1 MKITVIKSERILI
14 CTSGSD
20 TLLRADIQLGF
31 GADDGP
37 KRREG
42 DGRTPE
48 GSYVISSKNPASK
61 FHLAL
66 GISYPGP
73 HDAKAAL
80 ADGIIDA
87 DTCARICAEPSRPP
101 WDTPM
106 GGYIMI
112 HGQKSPPVA
121 GDWTAG
127 CIAVDNSVMDALF
140 PIISIGDKVE
150 ILP

>member
-1 MKITVIKSERILI
+1 MKIIILKSERRLVCESDGAQIL
-14 CTSGSD
+14 T
-20 TLLRADIQLGF
+20 APVQLGF
-31 GADDGP
+31 GASDGP
-37 KRREG
+37 KLREG

-48 GSYVISSKNPASK
+48 GEYFISAKNPESK

-73 HDAKAAL
+73 RDAAKAL
-80 ADGIIDA
+80 AAGIIDA
-87 DTCARICAEPSRPP
+87 SDYERICASPRRPP

-112 HGQKSPPVA
+112 HGQKSPPVS

-127 CIAVDNSVMDALF
+127 CIAVENSVMDALF
-140 PIISIGDKVE
+140 PIISIGDIVH

>member
-1 MKITVIKSERILI
+1 M
-14 CTSGSD
+14 
-20 TLLRADIQLGF
+20 LRAPIQLGF
-31 GADDGP
+31 GAEGGP

-48 GSYVISSKNPASK
+48 GCYVISSRNPASK

-73 HDAKAAL
+73 HDAQAAL
-80 ADGIIDA
+80 AEGVIGDSDY
-87 DTCARICAEPSRPP
+87 ARICAAPAHPP

-112 HGQKSPPVA
+112 HGQKSPPVD

-127 CIAVDNSVMDALF
+127 CIAVDNSVMDVLF
-140 PIISIGDKVE
+140 PLISIGDSVE

>member
-1 MKITVIKSERILI
+1 MKIIIYKSKRLLECISDENIILI
-14 CTSGSD
+14 
-20 TLLRADIQLGF
+20 APVQLGF
-31 GADDGP
+31 GASDGP

-48 GSYVISSKNPASK
+48 GEYFISAKNPNSK

-73 HDAKAAL
+73 ADAAEGFR
-80 ADGIIDA
+80 DGIIGKSDF
-87 DTCARICAEPSRPP
+87 DRICASPHRPP

-106 GGYIMI
+106 GGFIMI
-112 HGQKSPPVA
+112 HGQKSPPVQ

-127 CIAVDNSVMDALF
+127 CIAVENSVMDALF
-140 PIISIGDKVE
+140 PVISIGDSVS
-150 ILP
+150 IRP

>member
-1 MKITVIKSERILI
+1 MKIIVYKSERLLV
-14 CTSGSD
+14 CTDGAV
-20 TLLRADIQLGF
+20 TVLRAPIQLGF
-31 GADDGP
+31 GANDGP

-48 GSYVISSKNPASK
+48 GNYVISAKNPASK

-73 HDAKAAL
+73 HDARAAL
-80 ADGIIDA
+80 SECIIDEA
-87 DTCARICAEPSRPP
+87 TYAAICANPARPP

-112 HGQKSPPVA
+112 HGQKSPPA
-121 GDWTAG
+121 SGDWTAG
-127 CIAVDNSVMDALF
+127 CIAVQNSVMDHLF
-140 PIISIGDKVE
+140 SIISIGDSVE

>member
-1 MKITVIKSERILI
+1 MKITVYKSERLLI
-14 CTSGSD
+14 CTDGSEIV
-20 TLLRADIQLGF
+20 LRAFIQLGF
-31 GADDGP
+31 GANDGP

-42 DGRTPE
+42 DGCTPE
-48 GSYVISSKNPASK
+48 GKYFISARNPASK

-73 HDAKAAL
+73 HDAEAAL
-80 ADGIIDA
+80 RAGIIDA
-87 DTCARICAEPSRPP
+87 ATCARICENPSRPP

-106 GGYIMI
+106 GGFIMI
-112 HGQKSPPVA
+112 HGQKSPPET

-127 CIAVDNSVMDALF
+127 CIAVENSVMDILF
-140 PIISIGDKVE
+140 RIMSIGDSVE